1 MQWSPP
7 RAGVYSGAVR
17 VLTVVGNRPQF
28 VKAAPLS
35 VALRATRDV
44 IVDLSEL
51 HFADP
56 SLMIDLACLARRLR
70 SNGMTLWLRHPQPH
84 VNTLIELVGLH
95 RLPSVQVM
103 QPPASAAAARTRS
116 SSWARRLEKSGT
128 TWAFSRAAS

>member
-1 MQWSPP
+1 MSRFP
-7 RAGVYSGAVR
+7 RIVSFDEQLGVLRVSGDEDR
-17 VLTVVGNRPQF
+17 TTSGRRRR
-28 VKAAPLS
+28 PLS

-70 SNGMTLWLRHPQPH
+70 AHGMTLWLRHPQPH

-95 RLPSVQVM
+95 RLPSVQVI
-103 QPPASAAAARTRS
+103 AAAGLRGRPG
-116 SSWARRLEKSGT
+116 L
-128 TWAFSRAAS
+128 SRALQPRLS